1 MIKFIGISVCVLFC
15 SLMVRETNRQFAFI
29 MSVCGVALLFFTATG
44 ELAKIINSVSG
55 FSAMSSTAAQY
66 IRLMMKILGISLLTQ
81 VVCDICRD
89 NGENA
94 LASMT
99 SIVAKIIIV
108 SLILPLFET
117 VINIIGGLV
126 K

>member
-1 MIKFIGISVCVLFC
+1 MKFVAISMCVLFC
-15 SLMVRETNRQFAFI
+15 SLVLRERNRETALI
-29 MSVCGVALLFFTATG
+29 VSVAGVAILFFSAIG
-44 ELAKIINSVSG
+44 KLYEIVEYVQNISSFSPSVSV
-55 FSAMSSTAAQY
+55 Y
-66 IRLMMKILGISLLTQ
+66 IKLMLKILGISLITQ
-81 VVCDICRD
+81 IVCDICRD

-99 SIVAKIIIV
+99 AIAAKLIVVSMII
-108 SLILPLFET
+108 PLFET

>member
-1 MIKFIGISVCVLFC
+1 MKFVAISMCVLFC
-15 SLMVRETNRQFAFI
+15 SLILRERNREIALI
-29 MSVCGVALLFFTATG
+29 VSISGVAILFFSAVG
-44 ELAKIINSVSG
+44 KLSEIVEYVQNVSSFSSSVSV
-55 FSAMSSTAAQY
+55 Y
-66 IRLMMKILGISLLTQ
+66 IKLMLKILGISLVTQ
-81 VVCDICRD
+81 IVCDICRD

-99 SIVAKIIIV
+99 AIAAKLIVVSMII
-108 SLILPLFET
+108 PLFET

>member
-1 MIKFIGISVCVLFC
+1 MKFIAISLCVLFC
-15 SLMVRETNRQFAFI
+15 SLILRERNREIALI
-29 MSVCGVALLFFTATG
+29 VSVSGVAILFFTAIAK
-44 ELAKIINSVSG
+44 LAEIVDYVQNISSFSPSVSV
-55 FSAMSSTAAQY
+55 Y
-66 IRLMMKILGISLLTQ
+66 IKLMLKILGISLITQ
-81 VVCDICRD
+81 IVCDICRD

-99 SIVAKIIIV
+99 AIAAKLIVVSMII
-108 SLILPLFET
+108 PLFET